1 MPIAIYEGRTS
12 ANHPE
17 FIDSR
22 SQPGEK
28 LRLLAANSSDER
40 MPFLCSSA
48 SRSILAKM
56 SVSWA
61 LSGRC
66 GSLTGAVP
74 GSGVLACAPSTE
86 TTGRVETLTVPR

>member
-12 ANHPE
+12 VNHPE
-17 FIDSR
+17 SIDSR

-28 LRLLAANSSDER
+28 PWLRILPMENA
-40 MPFLCSSA
+40 FLVQFGQP
-48 SRSILAKM
+48 LGEE

>member
-12 ANHPE
+12 ANHPKS
-17 FIDSR
+17 IDSR

-28 LRLLAANSSDER
+28 PSANSSDER
-40 MPFLCSSA
+40 MPFLCS
-48 SRSILAKM
+48 LAKM